1 MKCMENICWAIPI
14 PSLFYRHMYAKFCT
28 CTYQVYIC
36 IAMYIYSNIYEVR
49 DHSYKTIVYVRIC
62 METIII
68 IRLLL
73 YNEDPIKLEPN
84 MPGE

>member
-1 MKCMENICWAIPI
+1 MQNFAHAHIRCI
-14 PSLFYRHMYAKFCT
+14 Y
-28 CTYQVYIC
+28 V
-36 IAMYIYSNIYEVR
+36 IAMYIYSNIYEVKH
-49 DHSYKTIVYVRIC
+49 HSYKTIVYVRIC